1 MFRVF
6 ATHGALLWG
15 ERNKCEA
22 RSLVYHVLK
31 VYLANLG
38 MYAKNAAPTLGETET
53 T

>member
-31 VYLANLG
+31 VYLQTWACTQT
-38 MYAKNAAPTLGETET
+38 MQHQH
-53 T
+53 